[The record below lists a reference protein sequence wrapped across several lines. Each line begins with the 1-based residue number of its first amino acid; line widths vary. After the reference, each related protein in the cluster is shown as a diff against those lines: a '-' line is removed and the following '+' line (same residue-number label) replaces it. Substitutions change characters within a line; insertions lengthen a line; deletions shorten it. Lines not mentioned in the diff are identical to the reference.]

1 MAKKYYRV
9 KEDNFLW
16 LKGAILVKE
25 DDDNGYAPIDELW
38 DATEVNG
45 NEYITTKIIEAPENA
60 KYFER
65 VYVVSKGKRVIYA
78 VKEKA
83 REMAAKNYEDEK

>member
-1 MAKKYYRV
+1 MTKYYRV

-16 LKGAILVKE
+16 LKGAILSDE
-25 DDDNGYAPIDELW
+25 CDSDGYKPVDELW

-45 NEYITTKIIEAPENA
+45 NEYISRRIIEAPENE

-65 VYVVSKGKRVIYA
+65 VYVVSKGKRVVYM

-83 REMAAKNYEDEK
+83 REAAAKYYEGEK